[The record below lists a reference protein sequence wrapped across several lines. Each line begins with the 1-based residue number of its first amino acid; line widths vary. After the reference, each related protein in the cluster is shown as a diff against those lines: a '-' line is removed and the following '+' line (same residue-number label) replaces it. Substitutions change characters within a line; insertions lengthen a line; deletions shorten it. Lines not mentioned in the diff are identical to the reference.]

1 MQETYATAGI
11 PTRIPDYAAVAR
23 DIKSRCIGTVFGLMS
38 DDTALC
44 VATLDAMGVRLFSA
58 RAERDRMY
66 Q

>member
-1 MQETYATAGI
+1 MQETHSTAGI

-23 DIKSRCIGTVFGLMS
+23 DIQSWCIGTVFGLMS

-44 VATLDAMGVRLFSA
+44 VATRDAMGVRLFSA